1 MIHAVELDSQTS
13 SFVRQLEEQRRIE
26 KNLMVERVRGSK
38 EGLESVF
45 HDIKERVDALE
56 RMTNSVSTSYIA
68 PIGWSQLIFAGT
80 DGLSAAP
87 TIGFGDR
94 DDSICKH
101 DRIRYLEDANYLR
114 LSANPH
120 YVERVLPNKSAHARA
135 AANPST
141 WDNLGYVH
149 VGYSTALVLP
159 ASLEPTTV
167 SILSRVNTL
176 FNWVEVNAVADDW
189 YAHVAATA
197 RLWVAYDGEF
207 RQTPPAQFV
216 NLLAMPKQVKTHQH
230 IDSLAPSAALAM
242 QLEVSPGSGTTL
254 LMYETIELVATT
266 PNAHAYIDGVFAWEP
281 VAVQLREG

>member
-1 MIHAVELDSQTS
+1 MIQAVELDKQTCA
-13 SFVRQLEEQRRIE
+13 FVRQLEEQRRIE

-38 EGLESVF
+38 EGLDAIF

-56 RMTNSVSTSYIA
+56 RMTSSVSTSYIA
-68 PIGWSQLIFAGT
+68 PIGGSQLTT
-80 DGLSAAP
+80 DSMFLPGM
-87 TIGFGDR
+87 IGVGDR
-94 DDSICKH
+94 DDVHCKH
-101 DRIRYLEDANYLR
+101 DRMCLLEDANYLR

-159 ASLEPTTV
+159 ASFEPTTV
-167 SILSRVNTL
+167 SMMSRVNAL

-216 NLLAMPKQVKTHQH
+216 NLLATPKQLKTVQN
-230 IDSLAPSAALAM
+230 IDSLASGAVLTM
-242 QLEVSPGSGTTL
+242 QLNVSPGSGTTVAI
-254 LMYETIELVATT
+254 YETIELVATT

-281 VAVQLREG
+281 VAVQLRAG